1 MFQYPLKF
9 SFSAITVSPKI
20 EVKDA
25 GGKVLFT
32 ASKKLLSSKDEIE
45 ATSGGNSL
53 FKILS
58 QENRITDIPS
68 NWDVFDKSGKTVGVV
83 DDDFVTALDGMKFA
97 DNSALNDFISMQTH
111 RALHLRSM
119 KMYWLKDTSGKQVG
133 FIAPEQKS
141 MMIEQLPLYQVVRKL
156 PFAFR
161 FITPSYVIQMGGK
174 IVMTLKKERT
184 LLFDSYTLESGGGF
198 SDIEENF
205 LISSIILTIVYE
217 RQRLKDLY
225 Q

>member
-1 MFQYPLKF
+1 MYQYPLKF
-9 SFSAITVSPKI
+9 SFSAFAVSPKI

-25 GGKVLFT
+25 AGRVLFS

-45 ATSGGNSL
+45 ATSGGKPF
-53 FKILS
+53 FKVIS

-68 NWDVFDKSGKTVGVV
+68 NWDVMTPDGQTIGVV

-97 DNSALNDFISMQTH
+97 DNAGLNDFISMQTH

-119 KMYWLKDTSGKQVG
+119 KMYWLKDTSGKQLG

-141 MMIEQLPLYQVVRKL
+141 LMIEQLPLYQVVQQL

-161 FITPSYVIQMGGK
+161 FITPLYVVQMGGK
-174 IVMTLKKERT
+174 IVMSLKKERT
-184 LLFDSYTLESGGGF
+184 FFVDTYTLRSNNNF
-198 SDIEENF
+198 SDQEEK
-205 LISSIILTIVYE
+205 LLVPSIALTIVYE